1 MRIVSGKLK
10 GRSIITPEGR
20 DTRPTSDRAREAM
33 FNILAHAAWAPPI
46 EDARVIDLYAGS
58 GALGF
63 EALSRGASYCLF
75 VETHVKARGVIR
87 ENIEKFQQFGTTRI
101 HRRSAVDLGKRPA
114 GAGEKFDIAFMDP
127 PYGYELVDPA
137 ITELVKGDWLADDAI
152 IVAEVSKDDPEPKFP
167 GFEVLHEKSY
177 GAARVYMAR
186 VVKPDDEETS
196 TPKEDTTQ
204 NE

>member
-186 VVKPDDEETS
+186 VIKPDDEETS
-196 TPKEDTTQ
+196 IPKEDTTQ